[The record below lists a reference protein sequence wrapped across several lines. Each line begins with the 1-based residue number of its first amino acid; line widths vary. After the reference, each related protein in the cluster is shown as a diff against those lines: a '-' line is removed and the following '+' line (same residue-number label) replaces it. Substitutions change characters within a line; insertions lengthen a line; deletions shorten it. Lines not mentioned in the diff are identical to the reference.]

1 MIDLDLFKDETND
14 IFWRLKNNTISN
26 IKDILSWANK
36 NGLRTEVTM
45 LDVYVS
51 AGRIKSDKD
60 FLTVLNLVN
69 RSAKTYFRIILRKNM
84 NLFLILY
91 NRKVI
96 RDVLEIGIRGIDVE
110 SKEYFIMIYLKKEF
124 LKNLSRKYDIK
135 RIS

>member
-1 MIDLDLFKDETND
+1 MF
-14 IFWRLKNNTISN
+14 FWTLKNNTVSN
-26 IKDILSWANK
+26 IKNILSWANK

-60 FLTVLNLVN
+60 FQTVLSLVN

-96 RDVLEIGIRGIDVE
+96 RDVLEIAIRGIDVD

-135 RIS
+135 RIN

>member
-1 MIDLDLFKDETND
+1 MIDLNLFKDETND
-14 IFWRLKNNTISN
+14 VFWTLKNNTVSN
-26 IKDILSWANK
+26 IKNILSWANK

-60 FLTVLNLVN
+60 FQTVLSLVN

-96 RDVLEIGIRGIDVE
+96 RDVLEIAIRGIDVD

-135 RIS
+135 RIN